1 MPSLNSSLNLG
12 QRALSINQRAMQTV
26 GHNIANQETEG
37 FSRQQVRSGTSA
49 PDPTGVGGGADAQP
63 TSRVYDKFVQRKI
76 LQENPRSGMFK
87 SRGEFLQKIE
97 IIFSETEGNGLHQAL
112 NEFWNSWSQ
121 LSNQPESESARM
133 QVKVH
138 SDVLARRFRNMH
150 SQLDGL
156 RKEINGRLNANINK
170 VNELGQKVA
179 ELNRQ
184 INLYEGGGQRN
195 ANDMRD
201 ARNQAIEELSD
212 LVDIN
217 SFEDPNGRTTVI
229 IGRDW
234 TLVEGNNRYQLEGT
248 MKGGELGMLRVDGV
262 STNDNRRDLTRTF
275 REGEMSEMLR
285 MRDETIVSYQHNID
299 EIAFSLA
306 GKVNRIHATGTGI
319 NSAAE
324 MMKSTFGLNPDALN
338 QPLPFLKDGIFQLHL
353 VDPHNEILETY
364 EIEIQAGK
372 DSLPDIVQRLNQT
385 INDPG
390 LLQASIESDGS
401 LLLQS
406 APDYKFIFGE
416 DQSSIT
422 QVLGLNSF
430 FDTLKGAE
438 DIQLSEHIRE
448 NTNNISTGKDLIPGD
463 NRVALEIVKLQTR
476 PTMRDETMTFDEY
489 YNGVLTGMGL
499 KIQRNKTEQAQQES
513 MVRQFKEIRSSI
525 SAVNMDE
532 ELTDMMQYQKAYEAS
547 ARFISTVDKM
557 METVINM

>member
-1 MPSLNSSLNLG
+1 MG
-12 QRALSINQRAMQTV
+12 QHALSINQRAMQTV

-37 FSRQQVRSGTSA
+37 FSRQQVHSGTAA
-49 PDPTGVGGGADAQP
+49 PDPTGVGGGAKAQP

-121 LSNQPESESARM
+121 LSNQPESESARI
-133 QVKVH
+133 QVRER
-138 SDVLARRFRNMH
+138 SDVLARRFRGMH

-156 RKEINGRLNANINK
+156 RNEINGRLVATINK

-184 INLYEGGGQRN
+184 IISYESGQRN

-201 ARNQAIEELSD
+201 ARNQAIEELSE
-212 LVDIN
+212 LVDVN
-217 SFEDPNGRTTVI
+217 SFENPNGRVTVI

-234 TLVEGNNRYQLEGT
+234 TLVEGNNRYQLEGK
-248 MKGGELGMLRVDGV
+248 MKGGELGMLRIDGV
-262 STNDNRRDLTRTF
+262 SINDNRRDLTRIF

-285 MRDETIVSYQHNID
+285 MRDDTIVGYQHNLD
-299 EIAFSLA
+299 EIAFNLA
-306 GKVNRIHATGTGI
+306 GQVNKIHATGTGI
-319 NSAAE
+319 NSATD
-324 MMKSTFGLNPDALN
+324 MMKSTFGLNSTALS

-364 EIEIQAGK
+364 EIEIQAGI
-372 DSLPDIVQRLNQT
+372 DALPDIVQRFNQT
-385 INDPG
+385 ISDPG
-390 LLQASIESDGS
+390 LLQASIEADGS
-401 LLLQS
+401 MLLQS
-406 APDYKFIFGE
+406 ASDYKFIFGE

-463 NRVALEIVKLQTR
+463 NRVALEIAKLQTR

-525 SAVNMDE
+525 SSVNMDE

-547 ARFISTVDKM
+547 ARFINTVDRM
-557 METVINM
+557 METVIKM

>member
-1 MPSLNSSLNLG
+1 MSSLNSSLHMG
-12 QRALSINQRAMQTV
+12 QHALSINQRAMQTV

-37 FSRQQVRSGTSA
+37 FSRQQVHSGTAA
-49 PDPTGVGGGADAQP
+49 PDPTGVGGGAKAQP

-121 LSNQPESESARM
+121 LSNQPESESARI
-133 QVKVH
+133 QVREQ
-138 SDVLARRFRNMH
+138 SDVLARHFRGMH

-156 RKEINGRLNANINK
+156 RNEINGRLVATINK

-184 INLYEGGGQRN
+184 IISYESGQRN

-201 ARNQAIEELSD
+201 ARNQAIEELSE
-212 LVDIN
+212 LVDVN
-217 SFEDPNGRTTVI
+217 SFENPNGRVTVI

-234 TLVEGNNRYQLEGT
+234 TLVEGNNRYQLEGK
-248 MKGGELGMLRVDGV
+248 MKGGELGMLRIDGV
-262 STNDNRRDLTRTF
+262 SINDNRRDLTRIF

-285 MRDETIVSYQHNID
+285 MRDDTIVGYQHNLD
-299 EIAFSLA
+299 EIAFNLA
-306 GKVNRIHATGTGI
+306 RHVNKIHATGTGI
-319 NSAAE
+319 NSATD
-324 MMKSTFGLNPDALN
+324 MMKSTFGLNSTALN

-353 VDPHNEILETY
+353 VDPHNDILETY
-364 EIEIQAGK
+364 EIEIQAGI
-372 DSLPDIVQRLNQT
+372 DTLPDIVQRLNQT
-385 INDPG
+385 ISDPG
-390 LLQASIESDGS
+390 LLQASIEADGS
-401 LLLQS
+401 MLLQS
-406 APDYKFIFGE
+406 ASDYKFIFGE

-448 NTNNISTGKDLIPGD
+448 NTNNISTGKDLISGD
-463 NRVALEIVKLQTR
+463 NRVALEIAKLQTR

-525 SAVNMDE
+525 SSVNMDE

-547 ARFISTVDKM
+547 ARFVNTVDRM
-557 METVINM
+557 METVIKM

>member
-1 MPSLNSSLNLG
+1 MSSLNSSLNMG

-49 PDPTGVGGGADAQP
+49 PDPTGLGGGADAQP

-76 LQENPRSGMFK
+76 LQENPRSEMFK

-97 IIFSETEGNGLHQAL
+97 IIFSETEGNGLHKAL

-121 LSNQPESESARM
+121 LSNQPESEPARM
-133 QVKVH
+133 RVKEQ
-138 SDVLARRFRNMH
+138 SDVLASRFRGMH
-150 SQLDGL
+150 SQLSGL
-156 RKEINGRLNANINK
+156 RKEINGRLVATVNK

-184 INLYEGGGQRN
+184 IFSYEGRQRV

-201 ARNQAIEELSD
+201 ARNQAIEELSA
-212 LVDIN
+212 LVDVN

-234 TLVEGNNRYQLEGT
+234 TLVEGINRYQLDGK
-248 MKGGELGMLRVDGV
+248 MKGGELGMLNIDGV

-275 REGEMSEMLR
+275 REGEMAEMLR
-285 MRDETIVSYQHNID
+285 MRDDTIVEYQKNLD

-306 GKVNRIHATGTGI
+306 GKVNKIHASGTGI
-319 NSAAE
+319 NSATE
-324 MMKSTFGLNPDALN
+324 MMKSTFGLNSAALN

-364 EIEIQAGK
+364 EIEVQAGK
-372 DSLPDIVQRLNQT
+372 DTLPDIVRRLNQT
-385 INDPG
+385 VNDPG
-390 LLQASIESDGS
+390 LLQASIEGDGS

-406 APDYKFIFGE
+406 GTDYKFIFGE
-416 DQSSIT
+416 DQSSLA

-438 DIQLSEHIRE
+438 DIQLSGHILE

-463 NRVALEIVKLQTR
+463 NRIALEIAKLQTR

-499 KIQRNKTEQAQQES
+499 KIQRNNTEQAQQES
-513 MVRQFKEIRSSI
+513 MVKQFKEIRSSI
-525 SAVNMDE
+525 SSVNMDE
-532 ELTDMMQYQKAYEAS
+532 ELADMMQYQKAYEAS
-547 ARFISTVDKM
+547 ARFINTIDK
-557 METVINM
+557 

>member
-1 MPSLNSSLNLG
+1 
-12 QRALSINQRAMQTV
+12 MQTV

-49 PDPTGVGGGADAQP
+49 PDPTGLGGGADAQP

-76 LQENPRSGMFK
+76 LQENPRSEMFK

-97 IIFSETEGNGLHQAL
+97 IIFSETEGNGLHKAL

-121 LSNQPESESARM
+121 LSNQPESEPARM
-133 QVKVH
+133 QVKVQ
-138 SDVLARRFRNMH
+138 SDVLASRFRGMH
-150 SQLDGL
+150 SQLSGL
-156 RKEINGRLNANINK
+156 RKEINGRLVATVNK

-184 INLYEGGGQRN
+184 IFSYEGRQRV

-201 ARNQAIEELSD
+201 ARNQAIEELSA
-212 LVDIN
+212 LVDVN

-234 TLVEGNNRYQLEGT
+234 TLVEGINRYQLDGK
-248 MKGGELGMLRVDGV
+248 MKGGELGMLNIDGV

-275 REGEMSEMLR
+275 REGEMAEMLR
-285 MRDETIVSYQHNID
+285 MRDDTIVEYQKNLD

-306 GKVNRIHATGTGI
+306 GKVNKIHASGTGI
-319 NSAAE
+319 NSATE
-324 MMKSTFGLNPDALN
+324 MMKSTFGLNSAALN

-364 EIEIQAGK
+364 EIEVQAGK
-372 DSLPDIVQRLNQT
+372 DTLPDIVRRLNQT
-385 INDPG
+385 VNDPG
-390 LLQASIESDGS
+390 LLQASIEGDGS

-406 APDYKFIFGE
+406 GTDYKFIFGE
-416 DQSSIT
+416 DQSSLA

-438 DIQLSEHIRE
+438 DIQLSGHILE

-463 NRVALEIVKLQTR
+463 NRIALEIAKLQTR

-499 KIQRNKTEQAQQES
+499 KIQRNNTEQAQQES
-513 MVRQFKEIRSSI
+513 MVKQFKEIRSSI
-525 SAVNMDE
+525 SSVNMDE
-532 ELTDMMQYQKAYEAS
+532 ELADMMQYQKAYEAS
-547 ARFISTVDKM
+547 ARFINTIDKM

>member
-1 MPSLNSSLNLG
+1 MSSLNSSLHMG
-12 QRALSINQRAMQTV
+12 QHALSINQRAMQTV

-37 FSRQQVRSGTSA
+37 FSRQQVHSGTAA
-49 PDPTGVGGGADAQP
+49 PDPTGVGGGAKAQP

-97 IIFSETEGNGLHQAL
+97 IIFSETEGNGMHQAL

-121 LSNQPESESARM
+121 LSNQPESESARI
-133 QVKVH
+133 QVRER
-138 SDVLARRFRNMH
+138 SDVLARRFRGMH

-156 RKEINGRLNANINK
+156 RNEINGRLVATINK

-184 INLYEGGGQRN
+184 IISYESGQRN

-201 ARNQAIEELSD
+201 ARNQAIEELSE
-212 LVDIN
+212 LVDVN
-217 SFEDPNGRTTVI
+217 SFENPNGRVTVI

-234 TLVEGNNRYQLEGT
+234 TLVEGNNRYQLEGK
-248 MKGGELGMLRVDGV
+248 MKGGELGMLRIDGV
-262 STNDNRRDLTRTF
+262 SINDNRRDLTRIF

-285 MRDETIVSYQHNID
+285 MRDDTIVGYQHNLD
-299 EIAFSLA
+299 EIAFNLA
-306 GKVNRIHATGTGI
+306 GQVNKIHATGTGI
-319 NSAAE
+319 NSATD
-324 MMKSTFGLNPDALN
+324 MMKSTFGLNSTALS

-364 EIEIQAGK
+364 EIEIQAGI
-372 DSLPDIVQRLNQT
+372 DTLPDIVQRLNQT
-385 INDPG
+385 ISDPG
-390 LLQASIESDGS
+390 LLQASIEADGS
-401 LLLQS
+401 MLLQS
-406 APDYKFIFGE
+406 ASDYKFIFGE

-463 NRVALEIVKLQTR
+463 NRVALEIAKLQTR

-525 SAVNMDE
+525 SSVNMDE

-547 ARFISTVDKM
+547 ARFIYTVDWM
-557 METVINM
+557 METVIKM

>member
-1 MPSLNSSLNLG
+1 
-12 QRALSINQRAMQTV
+12 MQTV

-49 PDPTGVGGGADAQP
+49 PDPTGVGGGADAEP

-97 IIFSETEGNGLHQAL
+97 IIFSEIEGNGLHKAL

-121 LSNQPESESARM
+121 LSNQPESEPARM
-133 QVKVH
+133 QVKVQ
-138 SDVLARRFRNMH
+138 SDVLASRFRGMH
-150 SQLDGL
+150 SQLSGL
-156 RKEINGRLNANINK
+156 RKEINGRLLATVNK

-184 INLYEGGGQRN
+184 INSYEGGQRV

-234 TLVEGNNRYQLEGT
+234 TLVEGNNRYQLEGK
-248 MKGGELGMLRVDGV
+248 MKGGELGMLNIDGV

-285 MRDETIVSYQHNID
+285 MRDDTIVEYQNNLD
-299 EIAFSLA
+299 EIAFNLA
-306 GKVNRIHATGTGI
+306 GKVNKIHASGTGI
-319 NSAAE
+319 NSATE
-324 MMKSTFGLNPDALN
+324 MMKSTFGLNSAALN

-364 EIEIQAGK
+364 EIEVQAGK
-372 DSLPDIVQRLNQT
+372 DTLPDIVKRLNQT
-385 INDPG
+385 VNDPG
-390 LLQASIESDGS
+390 LLQASIEGDGS

-406 APDYKFIFGE
+406 GADYKFIFGE
-416 DQSSIT
+416 DQSSLA

-438 DIQLSEHIRE
+438 DIQLSGHIHE

-463 NRVALEIVKLQTR
+463 NRIALEITKLQTR

-499 KIQRNKTEQAQQES
+499 KIQRNNTEQAQQES
-513 MVRQFKEIRSSI
+513 MVKQFKEIRSSI
-525 SAVNMDE
+525 SSVNMDE

-547 ARFISTVDKM
+547 ARFINTVDKM

>member
-1 MPSLNSSLNLG
+1 
-12 QRALSINQRAMQTV
+12 MQTV

-49 PDPTGVGGGADAQP
+49 PDPTGLGGGADAQP

-76 LQENPRSGMFK
+76 LQENPRSEMFK

-97 IIFSETEGNGLHQAL
+97 IIFSETEGNGLHKAL

-121 LSNQPESESARM
+121 LSNQPESEPARM
-133 QVKVH
+133 RVKEQ
-138 SDVLARRFRNMH
+138 SDVLASRFRGMH
-150 SQLDGL
+150 SQLSGL
-156 RKEINGRLNANINK
+156 RKEINGRLVATVNK

-184 INLYEGGGQRN
+184 IFSYEGRQRV

-201 ARNQAIEELSD
+201 ARNQAIEELSA
-212 LVDIN
+212 LVDVN

-234 TLVEGNNRYQLEGT
+234 TLVEGINRYQLDGK
-248 MKGGELGMLRVDGV
+248 MKGGELGMLNIDGV

-275 REGEMSEMLR
+275 REGEMAEMLR
-285 MRDETIVSYQHNID
+285 MRDDTIVEYQKNLD
-299 EIAFSLA
+299 EIAFGLA
-306 GKVNRIHATGTGI
+306 GKVNKIHASGTGI

-324 MMKSTFGLNPDALN
+324 MMKSTFGLNSAALN

-364 EIEIQAGK
+364 EIEVQAGK
-372 DSLPDIVQRLNQT
+372 DTLPDIVKRLNQT
-385 INDPG
+385 VNDPG
-390 LLQASIESDGS
+390 LLQASIEGDGS

-406 APDYKFIFGE
+406 GTDYKFIFGE
-416 DQSSIT
+416 DQSSLA

-438 DIQLSEHIRE
+438 DIQLSGHILE

-463 NRVALEIVKLQTR
+463 NRIALEIAKLQTR

-499 KIQRNKTEQAQQES
+499 KIQRNNTEQAQQES
-513 MVRQFKEIRSSI
+513 MVKQFKEIRSSI
-525 SAVNMDE
+525 SSVNMDE
-532 ELTDMMQYQKAYEAS
+532 ELADMMQYQKAYEAS
-547 ARFISTVDKM
+547 ARFINTIDKM

>member
-1 MPSLNSSLNLG
+1 MPTLNSSLNLG
-12 QRALSINQRAMQTV
+12 QRALSLNQRAMQTV

-49 PDPTGVGGGADAQP
+49 PDPTGLGGGADAQP

-76 LQENPRSGMFK
+76 LQENPRSEMFK

-97 IIFSETEGNGLHQAL
+97 IIFSETEGNGLHKAL

-121 LSNQPESESARM
+121 LSNQPESEPARM
-133 QVKVH
+133 RVKEQ
-138 SDVLARRFRNMH
+138 SDVLASRFRGMH
-150 SQLDGL
+150 SQLSGL
-156 RKEINGRLNANINK
+156 RKEINGRLVATVNK

-184 INLYEGGGQRN
+184 IFSYEGRQRV

-201 ARNQAIEELSD
+201 ARNQAIEELSA
-212 LVDIN
+212 LVDVN

-234 TLVEGNNRYQLEGT
+234 TLVEGINRYQLDGK
-248 MKGGELGMLRVDGV
+248 MKGGELGMLNIDGV

-275 REGEMSEMLR
+275 REGEMAEMLR
-285 MRDETIVSYQHNID
+285 MRDDTIVEYQKNLD

-306 GKVNRIHATGTGI
+306 GKVNKIHASGTGI

-324 MMKSTFGLNPDALN
+324 MMKSTFGLNSAALN

-364 EIEIQAGK
+364 EIEVQAGK
-372 DSLPDIVQRLNQT
+372 DTLPDIVKRLNQT
-385 INDPG
+385 VNDPG
-390 LLQASIESDGS
+390 LLQASIEGDGS

-406 APDYKFIFGE
+406 GTDHKFIFGE
-416 DQSSIT
+416 DQSSLA

-438 DIQLSEHIRE
+438 DIQLSGHILE

-463 NRVALEIVKLQTR
+463 NRIALEIAKLQTR
-476 PTMRDETMTFDEY
+476 PTMRDETMTYDEY

-499 KIQRNKTEQAQQES
+499 KIQRNNTEQAQQES
-513 MVRQFKEIRSSI
+513 MVKQFKEIRSSI
-525 SAVNMDE
+525 SSVNMDE
-532 ELTDMMQYQKAYEAS
+532 ELADMMQYQKAYEAS
-547 ARFISTVDKM
+547 ARFINTIDKM

>member
-1 MPSLNSSLNLG
+1 MSSLNSSLNLG

-49 PDPTGVGGGADAQP
+49 PDPTGLGGGADAQP

-76 LQENPRSGMFK
+76 LQENPRSEMFK

-97 IIFSETEGNGLHQAL
+97 IIFSETEGNGLHKAL

-121 LSNQPESESARM
+121 LSNQPESEPARM
-133 QVKVH
+133 RVKEQ
-138 SDVLARRFRNMH
+138 SDVLASRFRGMH
-150 SQLDGL
+150 SQLSGL
-156 RKEINGRLNANINK
+156 RKEINGRLVATVNK

-184 INLYEGGGQRN
+184 IFSYEGRQRV

-201 ARNQAIEELSD
+201 ARNQAIEELSA
-212 LVDIN
+212 LVDVN

-234 TLVEGNNRYQLEGT
+234 TLVEGINRYQLDGK
-248 MKGGELGMLRVDGV
+248 MKGGELGMLNIDGV

-275 REGEMSEMLR
+275 REGEMAEMLR
-285 MRDETIVSYQHNID
+285 MRDDTIVEYQKNLD

-306 GKVNRIHATGTGI
+306 GKVNKIHASGTGI
-319 NSAAE
+319 NSATE
-324 MMKSTFGLNPDALN
+324 MMKSTFGLNSAALN

-364 EIEIQAGK
+364 EIEVQAGK
-372 DSLPDIVQRLNQT
+372 DTLPDIVKRLNQT
-385 INDPG
+385 VNDPG
-390 LLQASIESDGS
+390 LLQASIEGDGS

-406 APDYKFIFGE
+406 GTDYKFIFGE
-416 DQSSIT
+416 DQSSLA

-438 DIQLSEHIRE
+438 DIQLSGHILE

-463 NRVALEIVKLQTR
+463 NRIALEIAKLQTR

-499 KIQRNKTEQAQQES
+499 KIQRNNTEQAQQES
-513 MVRQFKEIRSSI
+513 MVKQFKEIRSSI
-525 SAVNMDE
+525 SSVNMDE
-532 ELTDMMQYQKAYEAS
+532 ELADMMQYQKAYEAS
-547 ARFISTVDKM
+547 ARFINTIDKM

>member
-1 MPSLNSSLNLG
+1 MSSLNSSLHMG
-12 QRALSINQRAMQTV
+12 QHALSINQRAMQTV

-37 FSRQQVRSGTSA
+37 FSRQQVHSGTAA
-49 PDPTGVGGGADAQP
+49 PDPTGVGGGAKAQP

-121 LSNQPESESARM
+121 LSNQPESESARI
-133 QVKVH
+133 QVRER
-138 SDVLARRFRNMH
+138 SDVLARRFRGMH

-156 RKEINGRLNANINK
+156 RNEINGRLVATINK

-184 INLYEGGGQRN
+184 IISYESGQRN

-201 ARNQAIEELSD
+201 ARNQAIEELSE
-212 LVDIN
+212 LVDVN
-217 SFEDPNGRTTVI
+217 SFENPNGRVTVI

-234 TLVEGNNRYQLEGT
+234 TLVEGNNRYQLEGK
-248 MKGGELGMLRVDGV
+248 MKGGELGMLRIDGV
-262 STNDNRRDLTRTF
+262 SINDNRRDLTRIF

-285 MRDETIVSYQHNID
+285 MRDDTIVGYQHNLD
-299 EIAFSLA
+299 EIAFNLA
-306 GKVNRIHATGTGI
+306 GQVNKIHATGTGI
-319 NSAAE
+319 NSATD
-324 MMKSTFGLNPDALN
+324 MMKSTFGLNSTALN

-364 EIEIQAGK
+364 EIEIQAGI
-372 DSLPDIVQRLNQT
+372 DTLPDIVQRLNQT
-385 INDPG
+385 ISDPG
-390 LLQASIESDGS
+390 LVQASIEADGS
-401 LLLQS
+401 MLLQS
-406 APDYKFIFGE
+406 ASDYKFIFGE

-463 NRVALEIVKLQTR
+463 NRVALEIAKLQTR

-525 SAVNMDE
+525 SSVNMDE

-547 ARFISTVDKM
+547 ARFINTVDRM
-557 METVINM
+557 METVIKM

>member
-1 MPSLNSSLNLG
+1 MSSLNSSLNMG

-49 PDPTGVGGGADAQP
+49 PDPTGLGGGADAQP

-76 LQENPRSGMFK
+76 LQENPRSEMFK

-97 IIFSETEGNGLHQAL
+97 IIFSETEGNGLHKAL

-121 LSNQPESESARM
+121 LSNQPESEPARM
-133 QVKVH
+133 RVKEQ
-138 SDVLARRFRNMH
+138 SDVLASRFRGMH
-150 SQLDGL
+150 SQLSGL
-156 RKEINGRLNANINK
+156 RKEINGRLVATVNK

-184 INLYEGGGQRN
+184 IFSYEGRQRV

-201 ARNQAIEELSD
+201 ARNQAIEELSA
-212 LVDIN
+212 LVDVN

-234 TLVEGNNRYQLEGT
+234 TLVEGINRYQLDGK
-248 MKGGELGMLRVDGV
+248 MKGGELGMLNIDGV

-275 REGEMSEMLR
+275 REGEMAEMLR
-285 MRDETIVSYQHNID
+285 MRDDTIVEYQKNLD
-299 EIAFSLA
+299 EIAFGLA
-306 GKVNRIHATGTGI
+306 GKVNKIHASGTGI

-324 MMKSTFGLNPDALN
+324 MMKSTFGLNSAALN

-364 EIEIQAGK
+364 EIEVQAGK
-372 DSLPDIVQRLNQT
+372 DTLPDIVKRLNQT
-385 INDPG
+385 VNDPG
-390 LLQASIESDGS
+390 LLQASIEGDGS

-406 APDYKFIFGE
+406 GTDYKFIFGE
-416 DQSSIT
+416 DQSSLA

-438 DIQLSEHIRE
+438 DIQLSGHILE

-463 NRVALEIVKLQTR
+463 NRIALEIAKLQTR

-499 KIQRNKTEQAQQES
+499 KIQRNNTEQAQQES
-513 MVRQFKEIRSSI
+513 MVKQFKEIRSSI
-525 SAVNMDE
+525 SSVNMDE

-547 ARFISTVDKM
+547 ARFINTIDKM

>member
-1 MPSLNSSLNLG
+1 MSSLNSSLHMG
-12 QRALSINQRAMQTV
+12 QHALSINQRAMQTV

-37 FSRQQVRSGTSA
+37 FSRQQVHSGTAA
-49 PDPTGVGGGADAQP
+49 PDPTGVGGGAKAQP

-121 LSNQPESESARM
+121 LSNQPESESARI
-133 QVKVH
+133 QVRER
-138 SDVLARRFRNMH
+138 SDVLARRFRGMH

-156 RKEINGRLNANINK
+156 RNEINGRLVATINK

-184 INLYEGGGQRN
+184 IISYESGQRN

-201 ARNQAIEELSD
+201 ARNQAIEELSE
-212 LVDIN
+212 LVDVN
-217 SFEDPNGRTTVI
+217 SFENPNGRVTVI

-234 TLVEGNNRYQLEGT
+234 TLVEGNNRYQLEGK
-248 MKGGELGMLRVDGV
+248 MKGGELGMLRIDGV
-262 STNDNRRDLTRTF
+262 SINDNRRDLTRIF

-285 MRDETIVSYQHNID
+285 MRDDTIVGYQHNLD
-299 EIAFSLA
+299 EIAFNLA
-306 GKVNRIHATGTGI
+306 GQVNKIHATGTGI
-319 NSAAE
+319 NSATD
-324 MMKSTFGLNPDALN
+324 MMKSTFGLNSTALS

-364 EIEIQAGK
+364 EIEIQAGI
-372 DSLPDIVQRLNQT
+372 DTLPDIVQRLNQT
-385 INDPG
+385 ISDPG
-390 LLQASIESDGS
+390 LLQASIEADGS
-401 LLLQS
+401 MLLQS
-406 APDYKFIFGE
+406 ASDYKFIFGE

-463 NRVALEIVKLQTR
+463 NRVALEIAKLQTR

-489 YNGVLTGMGL
+489 YNGVLTGKGL
-499 KIQRNKTEQAQQES
+499 KIQRNKTQQAQQES

-525 SAVNMDE
+525 SSVNMDE

-547 ARFISTVDKM
+547 ARFINTVDRM
-557 METVINM
+557 METVIKM